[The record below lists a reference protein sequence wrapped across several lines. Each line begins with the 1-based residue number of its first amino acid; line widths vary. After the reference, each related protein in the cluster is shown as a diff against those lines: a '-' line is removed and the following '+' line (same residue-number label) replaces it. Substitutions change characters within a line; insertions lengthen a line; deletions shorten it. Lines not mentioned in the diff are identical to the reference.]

1 VENPFVN
8 LLAIVGLLVFA
19 IGLIP
24 GIMYLGTQK
33 AKLPRE

>member
-8 LLAIVGLLVFA
+8 LLAIVGFLLFA

-24 GIMYLGTQK
+24 AIMYLGTVK
-33 AKLPRE
+33 AKAPRG